1 MEKPRAALASFFIHC
16 HLKFCCVPGTALGT
30 ANHAWNKIKPL
41 QAKFTAFWNINDK
54 DALSLVYSQRIP
66 LE

>member
-1 MEKPRAALASFFIHC
+1 
-16 HLKFCCVPGTALGT
+16 VPGTALGT